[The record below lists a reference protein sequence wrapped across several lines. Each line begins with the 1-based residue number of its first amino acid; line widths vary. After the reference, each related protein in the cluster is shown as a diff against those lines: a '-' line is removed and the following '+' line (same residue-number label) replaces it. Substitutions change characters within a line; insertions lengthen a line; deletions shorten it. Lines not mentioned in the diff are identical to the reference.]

1 MHCEFIDDKVLASTS
16 NGFNGDGCEI
26 SVCELPPEP
35 RGLNSVPLMFLEK
48 EILQIWDLR
57 TRKLLRELRGHE
69 GSVPCVA
76 GLTQQVTLKRLLMSV
91 SMDRTIRI
99 WNIEDG
105 VCVWDEAIPTDA
117 DLLQ

>member
-1 MHCEFIDDKVLASTS
+1 LWDPRNLELIAQLPRKNHIQLHCEFIDDKVLVSTS

-26 SVCELPPEP
+26 S
-35 RGLNSVPLMFLEK
+35 
-48 EILQIWDLR
+48 IWDLR

-76 GLTQQVTLKRLLMSV
+76 GLTQTVTLKRLLMSV

-105 VCVWDEAIPTDA
+105 GG
-117 DLLQ
+117 